1 MKPATENTSWLKR
14 GLTEMKHREMKER
27 SLVRLKKVKE
37 EPVPSTD
44 AGDELQCV
52 FCNCYS
58 YLSYIGCPCT
68 DKVAC
73 LDHIS
78 EVSVWGDFSV

>member
-1 MKPATENTSWLKR
+1 MKPTESINWLKR
-14 GLTEMKHREMKER
+14 GMAEMKHREMKER
-27 SLVRLKKVKE
+27 SAVRLKKLRE
-37 EPVPSTD
+37 EPILDSDTRE
-44 AGDELQCV
+44 ELQCV

-58 YLSYIGCPCT
+58 YLSYIGCKCT

-78 EVSVWGDFSV
+78 EVKRKKVG